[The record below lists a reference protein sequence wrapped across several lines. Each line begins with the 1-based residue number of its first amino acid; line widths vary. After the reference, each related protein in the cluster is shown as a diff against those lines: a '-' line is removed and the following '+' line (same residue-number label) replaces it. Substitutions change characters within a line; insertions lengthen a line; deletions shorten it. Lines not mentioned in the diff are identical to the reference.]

1 MLNEPTLEKLRALR
15 LIIMAEAWAEQSK
28 NAKLSS
34 LSFDERFGMLVD
46 AEHLARE
53 NRRLGRLLK
62 DAQLRIPNACVEDID
77 VSPGRGV
84 DKAVVRQLSACTWL
98 REHLNVLLN
107 GPTGVGKS
115 YVACALGQL
124 ACRRGHRVLYRRVPR
139 LLDELALARAEGSY
153 ARLLA
158 KLAKMEVLI
167 LDDLGLGALKEAQR
181 HDLLE
186 VVEDR
191 YGRSSTVITSQLPIS
206 KWHEW
211 VGDPTLADAILDR
224 VVNNAFKLELKGHSR
239 RKGKTTNEN

>member
-1 MLNEPTLEKLRALR
+1 MLNEPTIEKLRALR
-15 LIIMAEAWAEQSK
+15 LIVMAEAWVEQSK

-46 AEHLARE
+46 AEHLSRE

-62 DAQLRIPNACVEDID
+62 DAQLRFPDACVEDID

-84 DKAVVRQLSACTWL
+84 DKAVMRQLGACTWL
-98 REHLNVLLN
+98 REHLNVLLS

-115 YVACALGQL
+115 YVACALGQV

-139 LLDELALARAEGSY
+139 LLDELALGRAEGSY

-158 KLAKMEVLI
+158 KLAKMEVLV
-167 LDDLGLGALKEAQR
+167 LDDWGLGVLKEAQR

-191 YGRSSTVITSQLPIS
+191 YGRASTVITSQLPIS
-206 KWHEW
+206 KWHDW

-224 VVNNAFKLELKGHSR
+224 LVNNAFKLELKGHSR